1 MKIIENLARRCY
13 RAEKIAEQAEA
24 KVKPL
29 EEENKKL
36 KGQLWNKNMALS
48 IFEQMGG
55 TYRREGDY
63 LIPNI
68 SVPDTKEY
76 NIGKYGNLH
85 KKFIKENYPGYY
97 TTLLMSGKRFDY
109 LGKIDLGAKKS
120 LIGLFPYWPNNKVLQ
135 SN

>member
-1 MKIIENLARRCY
+1 M
-13 RAEKIAEQAEA
+13 EK
-24 KVKPL
+24 
-29 EEENKKL
+29 
-36 KGQLWNKNMALS
+36 S

-85 KKFIKENYPGYY
+85 RQFLEKNYPVYY
-97 TTLLMSGKRFDY
+97 SIMLS
-109 LGKIDLGAKKS
+109 LGVSIVCAV
-120 LIGLFPYWPNNKVLQ
+120 IFREINFQNLF
-135 SN
+135 

>member
-1 MKIIENLARRCY
+1 M
-13 RAEKIAEQAEA
+13 EK
-24 KVKPL
+24 
-29 EEENKKL
+29 
-36 KGQLWNKNMALS
+36 S

-85 KKFIKENYPGYY
+85 RQFLEKNYPVYY
-97 TTLLMSGKRFDY
+97 SIMLCNIVFYFFILRRHFY
-109 LGKIDLGAKKS
+109 I
-120 LIGLFPYWPNNKVLQ
+120 
-135 SN
+135 